1 MRKHL
6 RPPTTPL
13 LALLRDLETDDKR
26 NEFAMLAGTTRVY
39 LYQLAGCN
47 TQACRSRLAKSI
59 ADASVAMH
67 ERYGTQAISM
77 ETLATMCPLPAAR
90 VLAG

>member
-1 MRKHL
+1 MRKNL

-26 NEFAMLAGTTRVY
+26 NEFAQLAGTTRVY

-59 ADASVAMH
+59 ADAAMAMH
-67 ERYGTQAISM
+67 LKYGTDPISM
-77 ETLATMCPLPAAR
+77 ETLATMCPIPERRAA
-90 VLAG
+90 